1 MMSSFKVEWLVI
13 RIMVFIHNV
22 SFFNDMRRLL
32 CKEETSVVMI
42 FVIPPAGL
50 ILYNVVRLNNHR
62 IKRVT
67 ELVRKLNASF
77 NLKVG
82 MLLLIFL
89 FEGMAQVFLKLLFS
103 GMVAVVRLQV

>member
-1 MMSSFKVEWLVI
+1 MMSSFKVERLVI
-13 RIMVFIHNV
+13 RVMVFIHNV
-22 SFFNDMRRLL
+22 SFFNYMRRLL

-67 ELVRKLNASF
+67 QLVGKLNASF
-77 NLKVG
+77 NLKVS
-82 MLLLIFL
+82 MLFLIFL
-89 FEGMAQVFLKLLFS
+89 FEGAAQVFLKLFFS
-103 GMVAVVRLQV
+103 SMEAIVRLQV